1 MLRIIL
7 FAAALLTLSGCMS
20 SLTGDSYSREDA
32 RAIQQVEYATV
43 EGVRAV
49 IIEGTKTPV
58 GAVLGGVMG
67 GLGGRAVGG
76 GLGKTAATVAG
87 AAVGAIAGAGMEEA
101 YTRKQGDEITL
112 RRKNG
117 QLISL
122 VQERSPNIRF
132 KVGDRV
138 RILRH
143 NGVIRV
149 AP

>member
-1 MLRIIL
+1 MIRSIL
-7 FAAALLTLSGCMS
+7 FIVTVILLPSCMS

-43 EGVRAV
+43 EGIRPVV
-49 IIEGTKTPV
+49 IEGTKTPI
-58 GAVLGGVMG
+58 GAVIGGVMG
-67 GLGGRAVGG
+67 GLGGQAVGG

-87 AAVGAIAGAGMEEA
+87 AAAGAIAGAGAEEA
-101 YTRKQGDEITL
+101 YTRSQGDEITL
-112 RRKNG
+112 RRENG
-117 QLISL
+117 QIISL
-122 VQERSPNIRF
+122 VQQRSPNIHF
-132 KVGDRV
+132 NIGDKV